1 MFSYSLFRNLRSSI
15 DQGRG
20 NDDIIG
26 QSRVPLKVCRCY
38 GGCVEMLWRL
48 CRDVMEV
55 VSRCY
60 GGCVEMLWRLCL
72 DVMEVVSRCYGGCV
86 EMLWR
91 LCLDVMEVVSRCY
104 GGCV

>member
-1 MFSYSLFRNLRSSI
+1 
-15 DQGRG
+15 
-20 NDDIIG
+20 
-26 QSRVPLKVCRCY
+26 
-38 GGCVEMLWRL
+38 
-48 CRDVMEV
+48 
-55 VSRCY
+55 
-60 GGCVEMLWRLCL
+60 MLWRLCL